1 MVSEPR
7 SFPPSTLP
15 GHQGEELTPDCCS
28 QDNKIPSPPGSQSE
42 TFFPR
47 KSNISPFLIL
57 PCPTLPIPEVTV
69 AEAKS

>member
-15 GHQGEELTPDCCS
+15 GHEGEELTPDCCS

-47 KSNISPFLIL
+47 KSKISPFLIL
-57 PCPTLPIPEVTV
+57 PSPTLPIPEVTV